1 MEQWGEIF
9 KCLLA
14 QNITSYIYVE
24 EIICKIQITSWDK
37 FSRRLIFVKINSTMV
52 KEIEPFLIVSNNT
65 KSTHDWNASLS
76 TFTVCGSLRERRN
89 IPSSRWCNGLP
100 TPRLS
105 LNEQVK
111 KSAEIFRPLAEISAE
126 NFFLK
131 TCFLFKS

>member
-1 MEQWGEIF
+1 M
-9 KCLLA
+9 
-14 QNITSYIYVE
+14 
-24 EIICKIQITSWDK
+24 ICKIHITSWDK
-37 FSRRLIFVKINSTMV
+37 FSRTLIFVKINSTMV
-52 KEIEPFLIVSNNT
+52 KEIDPSLIVSNNT
-65 KSTHDWNASLS
+65 KSVHDGNASLS
-76 TFTVCGSLRERRN
+76 TFTVCGSLCERRS
-89 IPSSRWCNGLP
+89 IPSSRSSNGLP